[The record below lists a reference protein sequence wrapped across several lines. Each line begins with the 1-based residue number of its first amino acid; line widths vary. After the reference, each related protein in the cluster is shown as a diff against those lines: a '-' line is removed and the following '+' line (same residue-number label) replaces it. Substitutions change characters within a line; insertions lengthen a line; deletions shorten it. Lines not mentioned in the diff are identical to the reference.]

1 MSTNEISIETIRSI
15 LRREQ
20 IPEYFRKY
28 MENIMEVCRHKT
40 DGGFEESMKY
50 FLAAK
55 LYERADDCRKQGREY
70 EILAGTTPI
79 EDEIKVTLGR
89 ATKPDLLILE
99 SGQPKLFVE
108 LKTSVTATYRNSF
121 LLAYSGSESSHA
133 DGRGDFHNL
142 VARKQAFPAAKCF
155 LLLFFLDDAKTPLK
169 EPKNWA
175 WEFFVD
181 QTGRRVSAAEN
192 HLMHEYGTTQMWY
205 RLIEVLA

>member
-1 MSTNEISIETIRSI
+1 MSVNEISIETIRSI
-15 LRREQ
+15 LKREQ

-28 MENIMEVCRHKT
+28 MEDIMKVCSRKS

-55 LYERADDCRKQGREY
+55 LYEYAREDLNQGGKY
-70 EILAGTTPI
+70 EILAGTTPK
-79 EDEIKVTLGR
+79 DDSIKVRLGT
-89 ATKPDLLILE
+89 ATKPDLLVLE
-99 SGQPKLFVE
+99 SGKPKLFIE

-121 LLAYSGSESSHA
+121 LLAYNGSKSSHQK
-133 DGRGDFHNL
+133 GRGDFHNL
-142 VARKQAFPAAKCF
+142 VTRKQAFPAAKCF
-155 LLLFFLDDAKTPLK
+155 LLLFFLDDAKIPLQ

-175 WEFFVD
+175 WHVFAD

-205 RLIEVLA
+205 RLIEVLG